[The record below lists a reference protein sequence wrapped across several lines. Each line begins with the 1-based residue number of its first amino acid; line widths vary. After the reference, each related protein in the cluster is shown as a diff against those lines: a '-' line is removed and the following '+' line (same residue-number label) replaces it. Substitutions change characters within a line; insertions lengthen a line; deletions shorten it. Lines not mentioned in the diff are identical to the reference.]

1 MNTCPMIPG
10 PPKTASV
17 LTAATVAVALTLI
30 FSGDFRNRQFTC
42 SLAEARPRQ
51 CRGSDLAVALT
62 RRHRPGAQ
70 LVWINSGTRTP
81 RSTASFA
88 IA

>member
-30 FSGDFRNRQFTC
+30 FFWGLSQSSDHLQ
-42 SLAEARPRQ
+42 PR
-51 CRGSDLAVALT
+51 RGTPAAVQGL
-62 RRHRPGAQ
+62 
-70 LVWINSGTRTP
+70 
-81 RSTASFA
+81 
-88 IA
+88 